1 MLLPSY
7 RKLVSSIQ
15 GIGLVLGI
23 LIYWLGWISLVGTFI
38 DMNVTGRPRE
48 NPLMEAIIIFIGLPI
63 SLWIGQAIVALILI
77 SSSKLR
83 IIDAFWM
90 LARFQ
95 YPRHWLI
102 TENKAEQGAAANP

>member
-7 RKLVSSIQ
+7 RKLVSYIQ

-23 LIYWLGWISLVGTFI
+23 LIYWLGWTSLIGTFI
-38 DMNVTGRPRE
+38 DMDVTGRPRE
-48 NPLMEAIIIFIGLPI
+48 NPLMEAIIIFIGVPI
-63 SLWIGQAIVALILI
+63 SLWIGQVIVAFILI
-77 SSSKLR
+77 SFSKLK

-95 YPRHWLI
+95 YPRHWVI
-102 TENKAEQGAAANP
+102 SENAAEQGAAANP